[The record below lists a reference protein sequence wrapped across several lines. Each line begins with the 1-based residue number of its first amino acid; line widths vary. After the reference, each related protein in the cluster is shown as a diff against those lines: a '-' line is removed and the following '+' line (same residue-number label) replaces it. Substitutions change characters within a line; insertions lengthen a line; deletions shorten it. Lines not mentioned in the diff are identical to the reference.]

1 MIRENHSLSNT
12 RRTY

>member
-1 MIRENHSLSNT
+1 MIRENHSLSNS